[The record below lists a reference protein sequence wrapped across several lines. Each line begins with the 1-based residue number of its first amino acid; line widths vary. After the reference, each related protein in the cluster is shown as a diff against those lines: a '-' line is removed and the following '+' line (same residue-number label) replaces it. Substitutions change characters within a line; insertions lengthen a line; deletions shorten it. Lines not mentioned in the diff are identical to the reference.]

1 MADKL
6 KSFYKLL
13 NDYIEKKDGLNDQ
26 DKEKYLRALVPIAK
40 EYNIDLKQE
49 LTRKKRV
56 YSNPLDNDLLLKT
69 LIYQRYNNC
78 IFNAAEIILPNS
90 KEIKNNESF
99 DYTRLQ
105 KKLIDK
111 ISELLIDKIGNYA
124 TDDINEL
131 YRELLINNDIS
142 TDKKISKLL
151 NSVTDYESHIGIED
165 SNVFTVPSTK
175 QTYKIFINTP
185 YDKETFYFLNDYIE
199 RCITNGINYEMIGYQ
214 SNGLNKDHTILF
226 ASDDD
231 IDIKLNILDKIAEE
245 KENVIKAFGA
255 PLEYASQINDSYYS
269 ITNIDTDDYNGYFN
283 NICET
288 AYYRVL
294 AKLVINKIDSSVD
307 QKIIESIIELDNVE
321 ITDKNPLNGKYNDN
335 DFVTIKDLI
344 NKNLPD
350 ILNTIKIYMEQED
363 KMQLLV
369 DEFKKS
375 IKYISNIVEG
385 KNKKNNENIA
395 IRKD

>member
-13 NDYIEKKDGLNDQ
+13 NDYIEKKDGLNDK

-245 KENVIKAFGA
+245 KENVIKAFGS

-269 ITNIDTDDYNGYFN
+269 ITNIDTNDYNGYFN